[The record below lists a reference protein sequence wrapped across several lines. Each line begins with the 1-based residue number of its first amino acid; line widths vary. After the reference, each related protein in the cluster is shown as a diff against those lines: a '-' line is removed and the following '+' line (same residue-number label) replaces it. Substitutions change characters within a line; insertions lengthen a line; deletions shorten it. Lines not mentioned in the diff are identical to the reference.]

1 LGQVAQIIA
10 EPECEEKLKKLPLYR
25 PQPGDGNLVL
35 IDMMRIV
42 REVKKRFPDMQ
53 IEHFGEPHTLVE
65 IASSDKK
72 PNIAVIAA
80 VWFLLFIGSGMAI
93 MNFHADVSMLEVHR
107 RIYELITGERAAHP
121 LLLQIPYSV
130 GIGAGMILFFNHLF
144 KKKINE
150 EPSPLEVEMFMYQE
164 NIHQYVITDEYSKI
178 HAKEEKSV

>member
-1 LGQVAQIIA
+1 MIA
-10 EPECEEKLKKLPLYR
+10 EPEYEEKLKKLPLYD

-35 IDMMRIV
+35 IDMIRIV
-42 REVKKRFPDMQ
+42 REVRKLFPDMQ

-65 IASSDKK
+65 VVSPEKK
-72 PNIAVIAA
+72 PNIAVIIT

-107 RIYELITGERAAHP
+107 RIYELITGERVAHP
-121 LLLQIPYSV
+121 LILQIPYSI

-150 EPSPLEVEMFMYQE
+150 EPSPLEVEMYMYQE
-164 NIHQYVITDEYSKI
+164 SIHQYVITDEYSKI
-178 HAKEEKSV
+178 HAKEEERV